1 MSAWFARLGEP
12 LTDAERQLVRAY
24 LTGLG
29 LEREFA
35 IETVTDFQSAARIIA
50 HPDWDRRWWEAEQR
64 ERERLRTELMT
75 AEASSQLLQ
84 ALSRSVDDSLRAEQ
98 GTDVAP
104 LAALGC
110 TDEGLNRAAAGALG
124 ETLYSS
130 RLAELANAAP
140 MHPFSSKRAIFAM
153 GHWPLVMLGG
163 CFYVF

>member
-12 LTDAERQLVRAY
+12 LAEAERKLVRAY

-29 LEREFA
+29 LEQGLA
-35 IETVTDFQSAARIIA
+35 LETVTDFQSASRIIT

-64 ERERLRTELMT
+64 ERERLRSELMSR
-75 AEASSQLLQ
+75 EASGQLLQ
-84 ALSRSVDDSLRAEQ
+84 ALSRSVDDSLTAEQ
-98 GTDVAP
+98 GAP

-124 ETLYSS
+124 ETLYASK
-130 RLAELANAAP
+130 LADLVDAAP
-140 MHPFSSKRAIFAM
+140 VHPFSSKRALFAA
-153 GHWPLVMLGG
+153 GHWPLVVLGG